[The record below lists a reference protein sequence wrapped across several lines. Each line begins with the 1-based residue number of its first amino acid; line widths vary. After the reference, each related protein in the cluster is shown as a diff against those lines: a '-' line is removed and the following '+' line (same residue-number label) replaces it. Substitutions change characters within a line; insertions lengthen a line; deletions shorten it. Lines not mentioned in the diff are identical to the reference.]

1 MDSDIEFTDK
11 EIQKEMRSIEKY
23 NKKIKKEELKSEKR
37 KRKNHIREIKSQ
49 NRYFSEKLHKFTTT
63 KLLMYLIFLNCIM
76 IELYTMWVMFILND
90 LSALYSLV
98 GAVIGESLAFAVY
111 CYKSFKE
118 TKEEQR
124 LQFEKDQFFSENS
137 NSNEEDDFEII
148 NGDDDHSG
156 DIPEGVIMEE
166 DHS

>member
-1 MDSDIEFTDK
+1 FL
-11 EIQKEMRSIEKY
+11 SILNY
-23 NKKIKKEELKSEKR
+23 CITIKIMLGRNPSTCYQISNYYSTKVIR
-37 KRKNHIREIKSQ
+37 RKNHIREIKSQ

-63 KLLMYLIFLNCIM
+63 KLLMYLIFINCLM

-124 LQFEKDQFFSENS
+124 LQFEKDQFFLEN
-137 NSNEEDDFEII
+137 NKEDDFEII

>member
-1 MDSDIEFTDK
+1 MESNNEFTDK
-11 EIQKEMRSIEKY
+11 EIQKEMHNIERY
-23 NKKIKKEELKSEKR
+23 NKKVRKEELKSEKR
-37 KRKNHIREIKSQ
+37 KRRNHIREIRSQ

-63 KLLMYLIFLNCIM
+63 KLLMYLIFLNCLM

-124 LQFEKDQFFSENS
+124 LQFEKDQFFSEN
-137 NSNEEDDFEII
+137 NTNEDDFEII

-156 DIPEGVIMEE
+156 DIPEGVVMEE